1 MLLAATYIALT
12 HFIIDTVKYIYLINS
27 KNIKKIRVFVT
38 SQCAHL
44 ASILILA
51 YIMDCWNFSIGH
63 IRIVDNILNTY
74 GFNPE
79 KLIRWILAV
88 LFIHE
93 PVNNFIQIFLD
104 DYKPGKKDK
113 IIIKTDNKAGRRIG
127 TIERLIMIIFL
138 STDQYT
144 AIGFILTAKS
154 IARYDRITK
163 DEKFAEYYLL
173 GTLISTL
180 CVIVCRKIILI

>member
-1 MLLAATYIALT
+1 LSALRLC
-12 HFIIDTVKYIYLINS
+12 V
-27 KNIKKIRVFVT
+27 
-38 SQCAHL
+38 
-44 ASILILA
+44 
-51 YIMDCWNFSIGH
+51 W
-63 IRIVDNILNTY
+63 
-74 GFNPE
+74 
-79 KLIRWILAV
+79 
-88 LFIHE
+88 LF
-93 PVNNFIQIFLD
+93 FIQIFLD

-154 IARYDRITK
+154 IARYDIITK